1 MDAEQQMDMQSGYV
15 EHEQYERLVSDLI
28 DRINVASEEVSLSKL
43 DKLTISFG
51 LKLLRLELA
60 KEADLSHE

>member
-51 LKLLRLELA
+51 LKLLRFELA
-60 KEADLSHE
+60 KEADLMQE

>member
-1 MDAEQQMDMQSGYV
+1 MDAEQQMDMQSRYV

-43 DKLTISFG
+43 DKLTISYG

-60 KEADLSHE
+60 KKADLMQE

>member
-1 MDAEQQMDMQSGYV
+1 MDAEQQMDIQSRYV
-15 EHEQYERLVSDLI
+15 EHVQYERLVNDLI
-28 DRINVASEEVSLSKL
+28 ERINVASEGVSLSKL

-60 KEADLSHE
+60 KKADLMHE